1 MDFELFCEEVKDV
14 ITEKE
19 VEVEVIDHIYPA
31 TWFEPEEICSHTESM
46 SFSKI
51 FDYTLGYEGSVEAI
65 IKDEAYDFLDDR
77 EPAMDDVAIVAERV
91 YNAITECYMDELY
104 EALNNYD
111 YRLNDYVYC

>member
-1 MDFELFCEEVKDV
+1 MDFELFCEEVKDI

-19 VEVEVIDHIYPA
+19 VEVEVVDHIYPA

-51 FDYTLGYEGSVEAI
+51 FDYTLGYEETVEAI
-65 IKDEAYDFLDDR
+65 IRDEAYDLLDDR
-77 EPAMDDVAIVAERV
+77 ELVVDDVTIVAEKV
-91 YNAITECYMDELY
+91 YKTIIEHYMDELY